1 MSGSLCQRLD
11 SVALSF
17 GRKKPEGKLAGV
29 SRWRD
34 EHRGVVMRDGKVQA
48 GGLADKG
55 QKRQAN

>member
-1 MSGSLCQRLD
+1 MPAARLGGIQLREEE
-11 SVALSF
+11 A
-17 GRKKPEGKLAGV
+17 GEGELAGV

-55 QKRQAN
+55 QKRQSN